1 MWPVALLHGLWP
13 VPCSHL
19 QVRNE
24 KARRFLASMR
34 KKPGVDLAAYFPRAD
49 AGALALLRRLLAF
62 DPADR
67 PSAEEAL
74 ADPYFHNLHSPAREP
89 SAQVWH
95 LGLHSPW
102 VEGGSSLWFVHGY
115 GQISRQSQLGPT
127 HRRVFYAGTLTG
139 VVWLCPWRVWC
150 ARRPS
155 PSWRLTLSAASWQL
169 RRCGS

>member
-1 MWPVALLHGLWP
+1 MCGCVFIFF
-13 VPCSHL
+13 L

-89 SAQVWH
+89 SAQV
-95 LGLHSPW
+95 
-102 VEGGSSLWFVHGY
+102 
-115 GQISRQSQLGPT
+115 IT
-127 HRRVFYAGTLTG
+127 T
-139 VVWLCPWRVWC
+139 
-150 ARRPS
+150 
-155 PSWRLTLSAASWQL
+155 
-169 RRCGS
+169 

>member
-1 MWPVALLHGLWP
+1 MLCRGLRC
-13 VPCSHL
+13 V

-89 SAQVWH
+89 SAQVGFLSSVSIGAVCHGVPSCNNTAQLSMELTRSQPCGWASTAVLSCLASSSFRWGVHSCSFSVLTSLRADVCLVVCVVCAAAAAAGH
-95 LGLHSPW
+95 L
-102 VEGGSSLWFVHGY
+102 
-115 GQISRQSQLGPT
+115 Q
-127 HRRVFYAGTLTG
+127 AG
-139 VVWLCPWRVWC
+139 V
-150 ARRPS
+150 
-155 PSWRLTLSAASWQL
+155 
-169 RRCGS
+169 